1 MDTYEDISA
10 AYGNL
15 FEKQLCTQ
23 YLGVRRGTVI
33 FQPFITGCLIEFFI
47 QPT

>member
-1 MDTYEDISA
+1 MYTHEDISA

-23 YLGVRRGTVI
+23 YLGVRRRTVI
-33 FQPFITGCLIEFFI
+33 FQPFKTGCITEFLMHPI
-47 QPT
+47 